1 MADFDLKGAD
11 VRILEC
17 AKCDEPVSATPASD
31 GRRIRLT
38 CAKCS
43 FEQERELSTS
53 PSPSKT
59 GRHGKGRPDIAL
71 TRTNLS
77 EPLEDVP
84 LRATLA
90 EIRKLFVE
98 QKKKLVGG
106 VPNAERADAEFRL
119 LWLCANLAVQQIKGR
134 DFVHARALLE
144 ATLEALT
151 IPAYRA
157 LALARLARLA
167 AMSNAQEL
175 GERWLA
181 VCPKDLPNAEVNGDV
196 RLAEALL
203 ANARGDSKSVLSLVG
218 EGEADAGAFT
228 GGSRWLAV
236 SLRVDAHEKLG
247 DRGQALRLWRK
258 AARGN
263 AVILANTAQ
272 AWGLAKETRK
282 RLSKSSAIWLPAFAV
297 FLLAGL
303 ALVRTVLSGE
313 VASTG
318 LVITIVLAGVV
329 LLVGRLL

>member
-17 AKCDEPVSATPASD
+17 AKCDEPVSATASAD
-31 GRRIRLT
+31 GRRVRLK
-38 CAKCS
+38 CVQCS

-59 GRHGKGRPDIAL
+59 GRYGKGRSDVQP
-71 TRTNLS
+71 TRTNLT
-77 EPLEDVP
+77 EPLEGVP
-84 LRATLA
+84 SRATLA

-98 QKKKLVGG
+98 QKKRLVGG
-106 VPNAERADAEFRL
+106 VASAERADAEFRL
-119 LWLCANLAVQQIKGR
+119 LWLAANLAVQQIKGR

-144 ATLEALT
+144 ATLEVVT

-157 LALARLARLA
+157 LVLARLARLA

-175 GERWLA
+175 GQRWLA
-181 VCPKDLPNAEVNGDV
+181 ACPKDLQIAEVNGDV

-203 ANARGDSKSVLSLVG
+203 ANARGDSTSVLSLVDEGG
-218 EGEADAGAFT
+218 EKEFV

-247 DRGQALRLWRK
+247 DRKQALRLWHQ

-263 AVILANTAQ
+263 AVILGNTAQ

-282 RLSKSSAIWLPAFAV
+282 RVSKSSVIWLPAFAV

-318 LVITIVLAGVV
+318 LVITIVLAGIVV
-329 LLVGRLL
+329 LVGRLL

>member
-17 AKCDEPVSATPASD
+17 AKCDEPVSATSD
-31 GRRIRLT
+31 GRRVRLK
-38 CAKCS
+38 CAQCN

-59 GRHGKGRPDIAL
+59 GRHGKDRSDLQP
-71 TRTNLS
+71 TRTNLG
-77 EPLEDVP
+77 EPLEGVP
-84 LRATLA
+84 GRATLA

-98 QKKKLVGG
+98 QKKKLAGG

-119 LWLCANLAVQQIKGR
+119 LWLAANLAVQQIKGR

-144 ATLEALT
+144 ATLEVLT
-151 IPAYRA
+151 VPAYRA
-157 LALARLARLA
+157 LVLARLARLA

-181 VCPKDLPNAEVNGDV
+181 ACPKDLQVAEVNGDV

-203 ANARGDSKSVLSLVG
+203 ANARGDSKSVLSLVEAGG
-218 EGEADAGAFT
+218 ENEFT

-247 DRGQALRLWRK
+247 DSKQALRLWK
-258 AARGN
+258 KSARGN
-263 AVILANTAQ
+263 AVILGNTAQ

-282 RLSKSSAIWLPAFAV
+282 RVSKGSVIWLPAFAV
-297 FLLAGL
+297 FFLAGL

-318 LVITIVLAGVV
+318 LVITIVLAGIVV
-329 LLVGRLL
+329 LVGRLL